1 MTALEAAHK
10 LALACNDA
18 LDEYDRTVDLDANDR
33 TTSGRISSA
42 VAFTLEQ
49 TLAAFREAEGEVGSC
64 LDCADKAIICPH
76 VDPPASVARTG
87 SAVTSD
93 DSATGKVA
101 TPASAIGRAD
111 RANQMPYCPNCHY
124 FRYVEKHA
132 TGVGWW
138 CGNCQISFEAG
149 GEGAIDPAKERW
161 IREHQSLCLTHRV
174 DALKEALQHPSDEGG
189 CIWLEDLVSE
199 IDRLRREL
207 ADTSR
212 EAGDVLDE
220 VDGERR
226 RFESNWHLAER
237 ERDEAVQALDLMRDR
252 YNRSTSCGINEK
264 LDEAVALLRWYADED
279 RTWKNPS
286 VHMCGHGTGSAA
298 LTDRGRRA
306 REFLRGME
314 PKP

>member
-101 TPASAIGRAD
+101 TPASAVGRPDRAD
-111 RANQMPYCPNCHY
+111 DCDHEHGYCRESYDGSDKCNEPP
-124 FRYVEKHA
+124 V
-132 TGVGWW
+132 V
-138 CGNCQISFEAG
+138 EAG